1 VLSRWPS
8 RRLDDRR
15 LLEVSSGAI
24 VRNEDCGGFSGDRSS
39 VFLNLGSR
47 LDAKRKLLDTG
58 GAKKVK
64 HDHISINPVDDSLDF
79 IVKARSSNR
88 HINDDAMD
96 ARYDKIMRRRV
107 LNFYIQQNVVIVRRW
122 IAPMM
127 SEPYYVM
134 GG

>member
-1 VLSRWPS
+1 MLSRWPS

-24 VRNEDCGGFSGDRSS
+24 VRNEYCGGFGGDRFS

-47 LDAKRKLLDTG
+47 LDFKRKLLDTG

-64 HDHISINPVDDSLDF
+64 HDHISVNPVGDGLDF

-88 HINDDAMD
+88 HSNDDAMD